1 MSIFDRLVSQDLGE
15 QEKKPVYPA
24 PSKRMSSELE
34 ATGNELKARYPED
47 CKTID
52 RFIRSLREDYRA
64 RYKKAIN
71 GDLQPMRAEAR
82 FYLAEDLMSAYA
94 CLFRPENGGT
104 DITLEEFLGDLR
116 YEGINFGILQ
126 EEIEREFPRG
136 YFRIFPVA
144 RGKMPVAGEDGK
156 VTELLQRRKNMSLEV
171 QNRNQVDFGQDAQ
184 LQPIRKGTIIC
195 LIRLPRPGSDGMDVT
210 GQKIPCEEPEKA
222 RVPQGKNTVISR
234 GGQALT
240 AGVDGILYIEDDRFC
255 IHEQKVIDG
264 NLDQFQGTLRVSGNL
279 YIGGNVDGGVEV
291 EASGEIVINGRMG
304 QARVTSTGGTI
315 RVQKGVYGTEGKTF
329 LTAAGQVQTPVM
341 EWAEAVAG
349 TSVITETIS
358 SSMIR
363 CGGTVYVMSGRGL
376 IVDSEI
382 RTEDSILCHRV
393 GNLAGGRCRFS
404 VGYPPNIPEAWEQA
418 RTELAE
424 VKETLE
430 KLWESIT
437 TLRRKGSRVSDVEKA
452 WLEQLVKQREVYFKK
467 QESLM
472 KDLKVLN
479 KALEKKS
486 KGKIQCEKVYPVL
499 NVQIG
504 KVTEEIIEVEEDCD
518 IHAEGNRIF
527 LR

>member
-1 MSIFDRLVSQDLGE
+1 
-15 QEKKPVYPA
+15 
-24 PSKRMSSELE
+24 MSSELE
-34 ATGNELKARYPED
+34 ATGSELKERFPED
-47 CKTID
+47 RVTID
-52 RFIRSLREDYRA
+52 RFIRTLREDYRA

-71 GDLQPMRAEAR
+71 GDLQPMRAEAH

-104 DITLEEFLGDLR
+104 DITRDEFLGDLR

-126 EEIEREFPRG
+126 EEIEREFPLG

-144 RGKMPVAGEDGK
+144 RGKAPVAGEDGK
-156 VTELLQRRKNMSLEV
+156 VTELIQRRKNMSLEM
-171 QNRNQVDFGQDAQ
+171 QNRDQVDFSQDAQ

-195 LIRLPRPGSDGMDVT
+195 LIRLPRPGSDGMDIT
-210 GQKIPCEEPEKA
+210 GQTIPCQQPEKT

-240 AGVDGILYIEDDRFC
+240 ARVDGILYIEDDCFC

-264 NLDQFQGTLRVSGNL
+264 DLDQFQGTLRVSGNL

-291 EASGEIVINGRMG
+291 EASGEIVINGKMG

-341 EWAEAVAG
+341 EWAEADAG
-349 TSVITETIS
+349 TSVIAETIS
-358 SSMIR
+358 SSVVR
-363 CGGTVYVMSGRGL
+363 CGGTVFVMSGRGL
-376 IVDSEI
+376 IVDSVI
-382 RTEDSILCHRV
+382 RTEESILCQRV

-404 VGYPPNIPEAWEQA
+404 VGYPPRIPEAWE
-418 RTELAE
+418 RTRAELAE
-424 VKETLE
+424 VKDTLE
-430 KLWESIT
+430 KLWGSIT
-437 TLRRKGSRVSDVEKA
+437 SLRRKGNRVTEIEKA
-452 WLEQLVKQREVYFKK
+452 WLEQLVEQREVYFKK

-472 KDLKVLN
+472 ADLKLLN
-479 KALEKKS
+479 AALEKKS
-486 KGKIQCEKVYPVL
+486 KGKIQCQKLYPVL

-504 KVTEEIIEVEEDCD
+504 KLTEELVETEEDCN
-518 IHAEGNRIF
+518 IHAEGSRIF
-527 LR
+527 HK